1 MFLTLVLLSSA
12 FGAERAVS
20 AAHTLEERGV
30 SPLLISGLISTVPI
44 FELRGGIPVG
54 IALLKLNPLLVYP
67 VAVCFNLIPVFPVL
81 LLLNPIRRLLENRP
95 VFRGFFRAL
104 DRRAGKNRN
113 LVQKYQEVGLMLF
126 VALPLPV
133 TGAWTGSLLST
144 AMGFRPVKSF
154 FFIACGVGIAGVI
167 VTLLTMLKKTG
178 VLIAVLFFALFCAVY
193 IMKYLRD
200 RKRLGK
206 MNS

>member
-1 MFLTLVLLSSA
+1 M
-12 FGAERAVS
+12 S

-67 VAVCFNLIPVFPVL
+67 VAVCFNLIPVLPVL

-95 VFRGFFRAL
+95 LFRGFFRWL
-104 DRRAGKNRN
+104 DRRAGKNKK

-133 TGAWTGSLLST
+133 TGAWTGSLLSVV
-144 AMGFRPVKSF
+144 MGLRPLKSF

-178 VLIAVLFFALFCAVY
+178 ALIAVLFFASFCAVY
-193 IMKYLRD
+193 VTKYLRD
-200 RKRLGK
+200 RRRLGET
-206 MNS
+206 NS

>member
-1 MFLTLVLLSSA
+1 
-12 FGAERAVS
+12 VS

-95 VFRGFFRAL
+95 LFRGFFRWL
-104 DRRAGKNRN
+104 DRRAGKNKK

-133 TGAWTGSLLST
+133 TGAWTGSLLSVV
-144 AMGFRPVKSF
+144 MGLRPLKSF

-178 VLIAVLFFALFCAVY
+178 ALIAVLFFASFCAVY
-193 IMKYLRD
+193 VTKYLMD
-200 RKRLGK
+200 RRRLGET
-206 MNS
+206 NS

>member
-1 MFLTLVLLSSA
+1 
-12 FGAERAVS
+12 VS

-95 VFRGFFRAL
+95 LFRGFFRWL
-104 DRRAGKNRN
+104 DRRAGKNKK

-133 TGAWTGSLLST
+133 TGAWTGSLLSVV
-144 AMGFRPVKSF
+144 MGLRPLKSF

-178 VLIAVLFFALFCAVY
+178 ALIAVLFFASFCAVY
-193 IMKYLRD
+193 VTKYLRD
-200 RKRLGK
+200 RRRLGET
-206 MNS
+206 NS

>member
-1 MFLTLVLLSSA
+1 MSFTLFPLFSA
-12 FGAERAVS
+12 LGAEHAAS
-20 AAHTLEERGV
+20 AARTLEERGI

-54 IALLKLNPLLVYP
+54 IALFELNPFLVYP
-67 VAVCFNLIPVFPVL
+67 VAVCFNLVPVLPVL

-95 VFRGFFRAL
+95 VFRSFFVAV
-104 DRRAGKNRN
+104 DKKAGKNRN
-113 LVQKYQEVGLMLF
+113 LMHKYKEVGLMLF
-126 VALPLPV
+126 VAVPLPV
-133 TGAWTGSLLST
+133 TGAWTGSLVS
-144 AMGFRPVKSF
+144 AVMGLRPLKSF

-167 VTLLTMLKKTG
+167 VTLLTVLKKTG
-178 VLIAVLFFALFCAVY
+178 ALIAVLFFASFCAVY
-193 IMKYLRD
+193 IAKYLRD